1 MKPSPLLPVLGL
13 ALLLALPSLAEEA
26 APPPLDAERRAAIVD
41 KVAAA
46 LEEIYVF
53 PDVAREMNDLRH
65 RLIPMGDDRFALE
78 GLDDFRIRFER
89 DATGAVVTL
98 VGLYAGGGEEPSPR
112 SGD

>member
-53 PDVAREMNDLRH
+53 PDVAREMNDLLRR
-65 RLIPMGDDRFALE
+65 RLAEKAYDALE
-78 GLDDFRIRFER
+78 SIPAFARQLTGLDSVR
-89 DATGAVVTL
+89 
-98 VGLYAGGGEEPSPR
+98 AGNPG
-112 SGD
+112 